1 MAVNNNRIVAN
12 PLHIT
17 EADIIVGIPSYNE
30 ADNIAFPTDVASRG
44 LRENFSTKSSVII
57 NVDNHSPDGTK
68 EAFLDTPTEVPK
80 IYISTAPGVK
90 GKGNNFRNLF
100 EAAVELNAKAII
112 VVDAD
117 LKSITPS
124 WIRYLGEPLMGRFDY
139 VAPIYARHKYDGSIT
154 NHIAYP
160 LLRSLFGLR
169 VRQPIGGDFG
179 FSGKL
184 ARAFLSEKLW
194 NDKIAHFGIDI
205 WMTTIAIARR
215 FNICQAFLGNPK
227 IHNPKDPA
235 ADLGSM
241 FTEVVSTLFDLIID
255 FEFIWKDT
263 FESRPS
269 NIYGFGLGIEE
280 KPPVVNVN
288 TDILYK
294 SFMNGF
300 KKYGEIWEKIIPGPE
315 YMEISKLKQIKD
327 KKQFYYSS
335 DLWARVL
342 FNFAIAYR
350 TNLVDREKLIESMIP
365 FYHSRNLSFINR
377 TENSSIQD
385 AEEYLENVTRVFEKE
400 KYYLIQRWDA
410 SVKRLGH
417 KLFK

>member
-1 MAVNNNRIVAN
+1 MTVKNNRVVAN
-12 PLHIT
+12 PSHIT
-17 EADIIVGIPSYNE
+17 EVDVIVGIPSYNE

-44 LRENFSTKSSVII
+44 LREHFSNKSSVII

-68 EAFLDTPTEVPK
+68 EVFLNTPTEVPK

-100 EAAVELNAKAII
+100 EAAVELNAKAVI

-124 WIRYLGEPLMGRFDY
+124 WIRYLGEPLMGRYDY
-139 VAPIYARHKYDGSIT
+139 VAPIYARHKYDGTIT
-154 NHIAYP
+154 NQIAYP

-194 NDKIAHFGIDI
+194 NDRIAHFGIDI

-215 FNICQAFLGNPK
+215 FNICQAFLGHPK
-227 IHNPKDPA
+227 INKPKDPSA
-235 ADLGSM
+235 ELGPM

-263 FESRPS
+263 FDSRPS

-280 KPPVVNVN
+280 KPPVVKVN
-288 TDILYK
+288 TDVLFESFK
-294 SFMNGF
+294 SGF
-300 KKYGEIWEKIIPGPE
+300 KTYGNLWEEIIPGPE
-315 YMEISKLKQIKD
+315 FMQVSKLKDIKD

-342 FNFAIAYR
+342 FSFAIAYR
-350 TNLVDREKLIESMIP
+350 TKVVDRDKLIQSMIP
-365 FYHSRNLSFINR
+365 FYHSRTLSFVNR
-377 TENSSIQD
+377 TEKSSIKD
-385 AEEYLENVTRVFEKE
+385 AEEYLENITRVFEKE
-400 KYYLIQRWDA
+400 KYYLMQRWDT
-410 SVKRLGH
+410 SVKSLGH

>member
-1 MAVNNNRIVAN
+1 MAETNNRVVAN
-12 PLHIT
+12 PSHVM
-17 EADIIVGIPSYNE
+17 EAEVIVGIPSYNE

-44 LRENFSTKSSVII
+44 LREHFSDKKSVII

-68 EAFLDTPTEVPK
+68 DVFLETPTEVPK

-117 LKSITPS
+117 LKSITPQ

-160 LLRSLFGLR
+160 LLRSLFGIR

-194 NDKIAHFGIDI
+194 NDKIANFGIDI

-215 FNICQAFLGNPK
+215 FNICQAFLGSPK
-227 IHNPKDPA
+227 VHNPKDPA
-235 ADLGSM
+235 ADLGPM
-241 FTEVVSTLFDLIID
+241 FTQVVSTLFDLITD

-263 FESRPS
+263 FASHPS

-280 KPPVVNVN
+280 KPPVVEVN
-288 TDILYK
+288 TDSLLK
-294 SFMNGF
+294 SFMAGF
-300 KKYGEIWEKIIPGPE
+300 EKYGKIWEKVISAPE
-315 YMEISKLKQIKD
+315 FMELSKLKNIKD
-327 KKQFYYSS
+327 KKRFYYSS
-335 DLWARVL
+335 DLWARVI
-342 FNFAIAYR
+342 FSFAIAYR
-350 TNLVDREKLIESMIP
+350 MDEIDRDILIESMIP
-365 FYHSRNLSFINR
+365 FYHSRVLSFANK
-377 TENSSIQD
+377 TESSSIKE

-400 KYYLIQRWDA
+400 KYYLVQRWDS